1 MDDPKQAVSFIV
13 RIWLEPSQAENRWR
27 GHIRHVQ
34 SGQDS
39 YFQDLRRMREFMET
53 IVGQP
58 FPGSRPEEDQRSRE
72 RSGGGA

>member
-39 YFQDLRRMREFMET
+39 YFQDLRRMREFM
-53 IVGQP
+53 
-58 FPGSRPEEDQRSRE
+58 
-72 RSGGGA
+72 